1 MIGVAALGCD
11 LPSAVEPKTTL
22 CVRLSLKKLR
32 ITNNDTRQRS
42 QRNSYDKLNHKNKTS
57 QNKKPTNKQKAV
69 YKTKMNKKYTERHF
83 VQTYR

>member
-42 QRNSYDKLNHKNKTS
+42 QRNSYDKLNHKNRIKQS
-57 QNKKPTNKQKAV
+57 KRLTNKQKAV
-69 YKTKMNKKYTERHF
+69 HKTKMDKK
-83 VQTYR
+83 

>member
-42 QRNSYDKLNHKNKTS
+42 QRNSYDKLNHKNRIKQS
-57 QNKKPTNKQKAV
+57 KGLTNKQKAV
-69 YKTKMNKKYTERHF
+69 HKTKMDKK
-83 VQTYR
+83 